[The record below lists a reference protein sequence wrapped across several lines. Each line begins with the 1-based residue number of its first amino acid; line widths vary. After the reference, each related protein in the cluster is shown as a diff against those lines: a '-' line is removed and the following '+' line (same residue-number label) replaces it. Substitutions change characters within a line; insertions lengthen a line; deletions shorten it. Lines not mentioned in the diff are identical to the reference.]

1 MSEDTSFGKGS
12 PNKTTKV
19 NTVNVGYT
27 IVASVRMHSDG
38 GPGYEEDKMVF
49 LGVKESNGDMVC
61 WETYWCE
68 ENRGYMSGDYQ
79 PYRWSTPSEED
90 NIAIKSFIDRVAYE
104 TDKQIARAMGVRNDA
119 VAPLEPSID
128 TSMPEEI

>member
-1 MSEDTSFGKGS
+1 MPDNVYGEGR

-19 NTVNVGYT
+19 NAVNAGYK

-38 GPGYEEDKMVF
+38 GPGCEEDKMVF

-68 ENRGYMSGDYQ
+68 EKRGYMSGDYQ
-79 PYRWSTPSEED
+79 PYRWATPSEES

-104 TDKQIARAMGVRNDA
+104 TDKQISRAMGVRNDA
-119 VAPLEPSID
+119 LKAIKEAQL
-128 TSMPEEI
+128 